1 MLRTSV
7 LPLLVLAACSP
18 SEPERNADAES
29 AAAPAPSPW
38 PATARVD
45 THDEMVASA
54 KREFHPADGGG
65 KAWLEHATR
74 ATCHGRFSAT
84 IVYAAGELGVA
95 EGGVVA
101 LQVSPFWGWS
111 TPQTEN
117 PSLAGFTR
125 VATDAE
131 GVALHA
137 ETLGAQLLGVRITGR
152 ALAAG
157 EHVRFEYG
165 AGERAATADNFAELD
180 SRFWIAV
187 DGDGDGV
194 RKVLAD
200 SPTVAVEPEAPAG
213 AVAHAP
219 SVLRPGEP
227 ARVRIGVLDRFGNAC
242 RAARATVRFVEP
254 PEGLEVD
261 LAGSGDTSG
270 AHQPIEFAGSGELTF
285 RLRAEGTYRLK
296 VNVTLAETSDASFDV
311 ETNPIVVGEHAPRIY
326 WADLH
331 GHSGLSDGTG
341 TPEHYYEYAR
351 DFAALDVVAL
361 TDHDHWGLL
370 PLSQHPELVR
380 EIVDAARAAERPG
393 AFTALVGFEWTSWL
407 WGHRNVVWFD
417 ERDTILSS
425 LDERF
430 DAPDELRAAL
440 RGQPAIS
447 IPHHPA
453 GGPIALDWSTALD
466 TEVEPLVEI
475 CSAHGV
481 SEALDSPAP
490 IYAAVRE
497 GFARDALERGAR
509 FGVLASGDSH
519 DGHPGLCHLG
529 GHYPTG
535 GVAAVLAE
543 SNTRES
549 LLAALRARRVYATSG
564 PRIVLRVAIAN
575 HRMGEIV
582 AASEVAG
589 EVPLYVN
596 ALGTAPIATIEV
608 VRKGD
613 RTSRIEGTGQS
624 EFALGGTLSGL
635 VSGDWVYV
643 RVTQTDGGLA
653 WSSPIFV
660 R

>member
-1 MLRTSV
+1 MQRTWIVAVVGFSV
-7 LPLLVLAACSP
+7 CACS
-18 SEPERNADAES
+18 DAP
-29 AAAPAPSPW
+29 PAPGPARETAQESTQAPDRRTASW
-38 PATARVD
+38 PATALVE
-45 THDEMVASA
+45 THEQMVAST
-54 KREFHPADGGG
+54 KRVFHPADGGG
-65 KAWLEHATR
+65 TAWLEHATR

-84 IVYAAGELGVA
+84 IVYEAGELGVA

-111 TPQTEN
+111 TPQTER

-131 GVALHA
+131 GVALRA
-137 ETLGAQLLGVRITGR
+137 ETLDAQLLGVRITGR

-157 EHVRFEYG
+157 EHVRFDYG

-200 SPTVAVEPEAPAG
+200 SPTVAVEPQAPAG

-219 SVLRPGEP
+219 SVLRPGES

-242 RAARATVRFVEP
+242 RDARATVRFVEP
-254 PEGLEVD
+254 PPELVPATDAATEIV
-261 LAGSGDTSG
+261 
-270 AHQPIEFAGSGELTF
+270 GSGELVF
-285 RLRAEGTYRLK
+285 RIDAPGTYRLK
-296 VNVTLAETSDASFDV
+296 ASVALETEDGASFEV
-311 ETNPIVVGEHAPRIY
+311 ETNPIVVGENAPRVY

-393 AFTALVGFEWTSWL
+393 SFTALVGFEWTSWL

-440 RGQPAIS
+440 RGKPAIS

-453 GGPIALDWSTALD
+453 GGPIALDWKTALD
-466 TEVEPLVEI
+466 ADVEPLVEI
-475 CSAHGV
+475 CSTHGM
-481 SEALDSPAP
+481 SEALDSPTP
-490 IYAAVRE
+490 IYASVRDS
-497 GFARDALERGAR
+497 FARDALERGAR
-509 FGVLASGDSH
+509 FGMLASGDSH

-535 GVAAVLAE
+535 GLAAVLAE
-543 SNTRES
+543 TNTRES
-549 LLAALRARRVYATSG
+549 LLTALRARRVYATSG

-582 AASEVAG
+582 DASAVAG

-596 ALGTAPIATIEV
+596 ALGTAPIASIEV
-608 VRKGD
+608 VRKGG
-613 RTSRIEGTGQS
+613 RTSRIEGNGQS

-635 VSGDWVYV
+635 VAGDWVYV
-643 RVTQTDGGLA
+643 RVTQADGGLA